1 GRHITL
7 DYKPVRMPNGSLTR
21 IVVIATDHTDEIEA
35 KKRADQE
42 RQFAAMICAIFA
54 ERQSFVLTMQ
64 QAGDILEQLTR
75 NEASL
80 LSADFF
86 REVHTIKGA
95 ALHFKM
101 EGL

>member
-1 GRHITL
+1 MR
-7 DYKPVRMPNGSLTR
+7 DKEGSLSR
-21 IVVIATDHTDEIEA
+21 VVIIATDHTDEIEA
-35 KKRADQE
+35 RKSANQE

-64 QAGDILEQLTR
+64 QAGDILEQLAR

-86 REVHTIKGA
+86 PRGA
-95 ALHFKM
+95 HH
-101 EGL
+101 